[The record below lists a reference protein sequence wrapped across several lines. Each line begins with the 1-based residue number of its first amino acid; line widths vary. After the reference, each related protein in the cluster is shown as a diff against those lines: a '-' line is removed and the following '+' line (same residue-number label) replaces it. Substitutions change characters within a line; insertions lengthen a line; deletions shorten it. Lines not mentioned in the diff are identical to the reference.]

1 MLERVEEAS
10 LGTLLSRR
18 SIMGVSKEGASR
30 NKPATFCLMN
40 ESHLDTNLTARF
52 VPDETLEMQVL
63 YEDNQPM
70 IDKPVSPAGGIPAT
84 FSPLVRAVI
93 DSVTEGVVIFDQQG
107 RLLYA
112 NASARRVIDGQNGDV
127 RNRLQSLGARF
138 SLLKNG
144 TQNLGEAAILPQTGP
159 LTLAERERQA
169 ITATLQDTSGKLAE
183 TARRLGIS
191 RTTLWRRLKS
201 YGMDGFRASP

>member
-1 MLERVEEAS
+1 
-10 LGTLLSRR
+10 
-18 SIMGVSKEGASR
+18 
-30 NKPATFCLMN
+30 
-40 ESHLDTNLTARF
+40 
-52 VPDETLEMQVL
+52 
-63 YEDNQPM
+63 M
-70 IDKPVSPAGGIPAT
+70 IDKPVSPAASTPAT

-93 DSVTEGVVIFDQQG
+93 ESVTDGVVIFDQQG

-112 NASARRVIDGQNGDV
+112 NATARRSVDGQNGGGGDI

-138 SLLKNG
+138 IALRNG
-144 TQNLGEAAILPQTGP
+144 NQSLGEAAILPTAGA
-159 LTLAERERQA
+159 LTLAEREKQA
-169 ITATLQDTSGKLAE
+169 ITDTLQDTSGKLAE

>member
-1 MLERVEEAS
+1 M
-10 LGTLLSRR
+10 T
-18 SIMGVSKEGASR
+18 
-30 NKPATFCLMN
+30 
-40 ESHLDTNLTARF
+40 ESHLDTNLTALSVRY
-52 VPDETLEMQVL
+52 ETLDLHVL

-70 IDKPVSPAGGIPAT
+70 IDKPVSAAGTQPAT

-93 DSVTEGVVIFDQQG
+93 DSVTEGIVIFDQQG

-112 NASARRVIDGQNGDV
+112 NTSARRVIDGGQNGDV

-138 SLLKNG
+138 SPLRNG
-144 TQNLGEAAILPQTGP
+144 TQSLGEAAILPPTGAM
-159 LTLAERERQA
+159 TLAERERQA
-169 ITATLQDTSGKLAE
+169 ITDTLQDTSGKLAE

>member
-1 MLERVEEAS
+1 
-10 LGTLLSRR
+10 
-18 SIMGVSKEGASR
+18 
-30 NKPATFCLMN
+30 
-40 ESHLDTNLTARF
+40 
-52 VPDETLEMQVL
+52 
-63 YEDNQPM
+63 M
-70 IDKPVSPAGGIPAT
+70 IDRPVNPAGTSPAT

-93 DSVTEGVVIFDQQG
+93 DSVSEGIVIFDPQG

-112 NASARRVIDGQNGDV
+112 NATARRAIDGNGDV

-144 TQNLGEAAILPQTGP
+144 TQNLGEAAILPSNGP

-169 ITATLQDTSGKLAE
+169 ITDTLQDTSGKLAE

-191 RTTLWRRLKS
+191 RTTLWRRLKA
-201 YGMDGFRASP
+201 YGMDGFRPSA

>member
-1 MLERVEEAS
+1 MS
-10 LGTLLSRR
+10 
-18 SIMGVSKEGASR
+18 
-30 NKPATFCLMN
+30 
-40 ESHLDTNLTARF
+40 ESHLDTNLTAR
-52 VPDETLEMQVL
+52 VVRHETLDRQVL

-70 IDKPVSPAGGIPAT
+70 IDKPVGPAGNLPAT
-84 FSPLVRAVI
+84 FSPMVRAVI

-112 NASARRVIDGQNGDV
+112 NTSARRVIDGQNGDV

-138 SLLKNG
+138 APLKNG
-144 TQNLGEAAILPQTGP
+144 TQNLGEAAILPPTGA

-169 ITATLQDTSGKLAE
+169 IADTLQDTSGKLAE

>member
-1 MLERVEEAS
+1 M
-10 LGTLLSRR
+10 SR
-18 SIMGVSKEGASR
+18 
-30 NKPATFCLMN
+30 
-40 ESHLDTNLTARF
+40 
-52 VPDETLEMQVL
+52 PDETLDLQDL
-63 YEDNQPM
+63 YEDDQPM
-70 IDKPVSPAGGIPAT
+70 IDKPVSPVGITPAT

-112 NASARRVIDGQNGDV
+112 NASARRAVDGQNGGSGGEI

-138 SLLKNG
+138 IPLRNG
-144 TQNLGEAAILPQTGP
+144 NQSLGEAAILPSAGA
-159 LTLAERERQA
+159 LTLAEREKQA
-169 ITATLQDTSGKLAE
+169 ITDTLQDTSGKLAE

>member
-1 MLERVEEAS
+1 
-10 LGTLLSRR
+10 
-18 SIMGVSKEGASR
+18 
-30 NKPATFCLMN
+30 
-40 ESHLDTNLTARF
+40 
-52 VPDETLEMQVL
+52 
-63 YEDNQPM
+63 M
-70 IDKPVSPAGGIPAT
+70 IDKPVSPAGNAPAT

-93 DSVTEGVVIFDQQG
+93 DSVSEGVVIFDQQG

-112 NASARRVIDGQNGDV
+112 NAPARRVIDGQNGGGDV
-127 RNRLQSLGARF
+127 RNRLQTLGARF
-138 SLLKNG
+138 TPLKNG
-144 TQNLGEAAILPQTGP
+144 PQNLGEAAILPQTGP

>member
-1 MLERVEEAS
+1 
-10 LGTLLSRR
+10 
-18 SIMGVSKEGASR
+18 
-30 NKPATFCLMN
+30 
-40 ESHLDTNLTARF
+40 
-52 VPDETLEMQVL
+52 
-63 YEDNQPM
+63 M

-93 DSVTEGVVIFDQQG
+93 DSVSEGVVIFDQQG
-107 RLLYA
+107 RVLYA
-112 NASARRVIDGQNGDV
+112 NAPARRVIDGQNGGGGGGSGGGSDV
-127 RNRLQSLGARF
+127 RNRLQTLGARF
-138 SLLKNG
+138 TPLKNG

-169 ITATLQDTSGKLAE
+169 ITTTLQDTSGKLAE

-201 YGMDGFRASP
+201 YGMDGFRVSP

>member
-1 MLERVEEAS
+1 
-10 LGTLLSRR
+10 LL
-18 SIMGVSKEGASR
+18 
-30 NKPATFCLMN
+30 L
-40 ESHLDTNLTARF
+40 H
-52 VPDETLEMQVL
+52 ETLETHDL

-70 IDKPVSPAGGIPAT
+70 IDKPVSSAGSMSAT

-93 DSVTEGVVIFDQQG
+93 DSVTEGIVIFDQQG

-138 SLLKNG
+138 APLKNG
-144 TQNLGEAAILPQTGP
+144 AQSLGEAAILPPAGA

-169 ITATLQDTSGKLAE
+169 ITATLRDTSGKLAE

-191 RTTLWRRLKS
+191 RTTLWRRLQS
-201 YGMDGFRASP
+201 YVMDGFRAALWGPSFVRGCASLPSPPPCRSPRGMQPLFRPSPP

>member
-1 MLERVEEAS
+1 
-10 LGTLLSRR
+10 
-18 SIMGVSKEGASR
+18 
-30 NKPATFCLMN
+30 
-40 ESHLDTNLTARF
+40 
-52 VPDETLEMQVL
+52 
-63 YEDNQPM
+63 M
-70 IDKPVSPAGGIPAT
+70 IDKPVSPVGNVPGT

-93 DSVTEGVVIFDQQG
+93 DTVSEGIVIFDQQG
-107 RLLYA
+107 RMLYA
-112 NASARRVIDGQNGDV
+112 NASARRAIDGNGDV

-138 SLLKNG
+138 APLKNG
-144 TQNLGEAAILPQTGP
+144 AQSIGEAAILPSAGP

-169 ITATLQDTSGKLAE
+169 ITDTLQDTSGKLAE